1 MASNRLEKKDYLKT
15 SLRAFFLQNGFN
27 YGNYQGL
34 GYANVMYPALRKLYK
49 DDDDKLQE
57 ALRENIEFFNTNIHF
72 LPFIT
77 SLHLVMLE
85 NKTPSKEIRNIKM
98 ALMGPLAGIGDSL
111 AQFCL
116 APLFATIG
124 ASLAQ
129 EGLIM
134 GPILFFLGMNLVLLA
149 LKIATGMWGYKV
161 GTSIIESLSTR
172 MEQISSVASMIG
184 VTVISGLAVNFVK
197 ITTPIQ
203 YVAQMPDN
211 QQKIVAIQDMIDA
224 IAPNLLPVLFTGLIF
239 YLIKVKKWTHLQ
251 VSCFNDHH
259 RRGTVLPSCDR
270 IKKDSKRGDLPRGD
284 AFRRLPC
291 WCIKRRKNDRG
302 KKEDSRRRDRTGR
315 EFCKRI

>member
-1 MASNRLEKKDYLKT
+1 MKMGSNRLEKKDYLKT
-15 SLRAFFLQNGFN
+15 SLRSFFLQNGFN

-34 GYANVMYPALRKLYK
+34 GYANVMYPALRELYK

-149 LKIATGMWGYKV
+149 LKIANGMWGHKV
-161 GTSIIESLSTR
+161 EPV
-172 MEQISSVASMIG
+172 SSPA
-184 VTVISGLAVNFVK
+184 
-197 ITTPIQ
+197 
-203 YVAQMPDN
+203 
-211 QQKIVAIQDMIDA
+211 
-224 IAPNLLPVLFTGLIF
+224 
-239 YLIKVKKWTHLQ
+239 
-251 VSCFNDHH
+251 
-259 RRGTVLPSCDR
+259 
-270 IKKDSKRGDLPRGD
+270 
-284 AFRRLPC
+284 
-291 WCIKRRKNDRG
+291 
-302 KKEDSRRRDRTGR
+302 
-315 EFCKRI
+315 

>member
-116 APLFATIG
+116 APLF
-124 ASLAQ
+124 AQ

-239 YLIKVKKWTHLQ
+239 YLIKVKKWTTYKL
-251 VSCFNDHH
+251 VVLTIIIGVVLSCLH
-259 RRGTVLPSCDR
+259 V
-270 IKKDSKRGDLPRGD
+270 I
-284 AFRRLPC
+284 A
-291 WCIKRRKNDRG
+291 
-302 KKEDSRRRDRTGR
+302 
-315 EFCKRI
+315 

>member
-57 ALRENIEFFNTNIHF
+57 ALRENIEFFNTN
-72 LPFIT
+72 T

-239 YLIKVKKWTHLQ
+239 YLIKVKKWTTYKL
-251 VSCFNDHH
+251 VVLTIIIGVVLSCLH
-259 RRGTVLPSCDR
+259 V
-270 IKKDSKRGDLPRGD
+270 I
-284 AFRRLPC
+284 A
-291 WCIKRRKNDRG
+291 
-302 KKEDSRRRDRTGR
+302 
-315 EFCKRI
+315 

>member
-1 MASNRLEKKDYLKT
+1 MGSNRLEKKDYLKT
-15 SLRAFFLQNGFN
+15 SLRSFFLQNGFN

-111 AQFCL
+111 AQ
-116 APLFATIG
+116 
-124 ASLAQ
+124 

-149 LKIATGMWGYKV
+149 LKIANGMWGYKV
-161 GTSIIESLSTR
+161 GTSIIASLSSR

-211 QQKIVAIQDMIDA
+211 QQKVVAIQDMIDA
-224 IAPNLLPVLFTGLIF
+224 IAPNLLPVIFTGLIF
-239 YLIKVKKWTHLQ
+239 YLIKVKKWTTYRL
-251 VSCFNDHH
+251 VVLTIIVGVVLSCFH
-259 RRGTVLPSCDR
+259 V
-270 IKKDSKRGDLPRGD
+270 I
-284 AFRRLPC
+284 A
-291 WCIKRRKNDRG
+291 
-302 KKEDSRRRDRTGR
+302 
-315 EFCKRI
+315 